1 MRLLLHTCCGPCL
14 IYPEA
19 VLRTEGMA
27 VTAYFHN
34 PNIHPYREFTAR
46 LGACREYLE
55 AVGLPH
61 FLDREYGLA
70 GFLRQVVFRERE
82 RCASCYAMRLEKT
95 AALAAREGYD
105 GFSTTLLYSRYQN
118 HQLIRSTGEE
128 LAARFGLDFV
138 YRDFREGWQE
148 GIDRAKELGMYR
160 QAYCGCIYSEQER
173 YDKRLKKHNKKD

>member
-14 IYPEA
+14 IYPQK
-19 VLRTEGMA
+19 VLRAEGMA

-34 PNIHPYREFTAR
+34 PNIHPYREFAAR
-46 LGACREYLE
+46 LGTCREYLE
-55 AVGLPH
+55 VLALPH
-61 FLDREYGLA
+61 LLDREYGLTS
-70 GFLRQVVFRERE
+70 FLRQVVFRERE

-95 AALAAREGYD
+95 AALAAREGFD

-118 HQLIRSTGEE
+118 HQLIKSTGER
-128 LAARFGLDFV
+128 LAEMFGLAFV

-148 GIDRAKELGMYR
+148 GINRSKEMGMYR

-173 YDKRLKKHNKKD
+173 YDKRLHKHHKKD